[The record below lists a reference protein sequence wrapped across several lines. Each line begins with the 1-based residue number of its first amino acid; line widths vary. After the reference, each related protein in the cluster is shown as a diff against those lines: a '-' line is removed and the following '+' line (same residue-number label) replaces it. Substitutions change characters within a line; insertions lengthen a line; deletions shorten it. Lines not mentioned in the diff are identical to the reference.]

1 MRHKTLKLNAT
12 EKQVEETFNF
22 PYNVTKDHKLREIQ
36 LILHNILYT
45 KTKLLKIGKVESS
58 LCSFCSS
65 SPETLEHLFVYCTCT
80 QKFWIDL
87 YDFIECTPTITIPN
101 ILYGQVNGLT
111 TLLESLAIL
120 IGKKI
125 IYYNSLKETIPH
137 VKEAV
142 YDLKS
147 HMETDFYYNRII
159 PRNMEK
165 WNPVIHK
172 FNNL

>member
-1 MRHKTLKLNAT
+1 ML
-12 EKQVEETFNF
+12 
-22 PYNVTKDHKLREIQ
+22 
-36 LILHNILYT
+36 
-45 KTKLLKIGKVESS
+45 TKLLKIGKVESS

-101 ILYGQVNGLT
+101 ILYGQVNGQT

-125 IYYNSLKETIPH
+125 IYYSSLKETIPH

-165 WNPVIHK
+165 WNPIIHK
-172 FNNL
+172 FNNLWKFQILYINIYICINKGYVFMCLMYVYVFINVD